1 MMTMIEVLNNEIQE
15 MQYLRQCEERR
26 DNKAAQDAVDN
37 KFKALTTESHK
48 LIESLIWA
56 KENLTFS
63 LSDSLLQSLKKL
75 LMDEKESIR
84 TGFAEKEAVSNAEK
98 ELFNI
103 QLSVKKEWQKRYFE
117 LTDSIINTLNAI
129 VRVDSERVSNCMEE
143 IKKGEIWTSDISK
156 LSCMKKS
163 ISDAA
168 SLIAGLELDQSIIYF
183 LQKMNAGNATLSDL
197 DANVSLWLQ
206 KESLERRVRLSFTDT
221 PPISKN

>member
-1 MMTMIEVLNNEIQE
+1 MATMIEVLNNEIQE

-37 KFKALTTESHK
+37 RFKELTAESHK

-63 LSDSLLQSLKKL
+63 LSDPLLQSLEKL

-84 TGFAEKEAVSNAEK
+84 TGLAVKEVVSNAEK

-103 QLSVKKEWQKRYFE
+103 QQSVKKEWQKRYSE

-129 VRVDSERVSNCMEE
+129 VSVDSESASNCKEE

-168 SLIAGLELDQSIIYF
+168 NLIAGLELDQSIICF
-183 LQKMNAGNATLSDL
+183 LQKMNAGKATLSDL
-197 DANVSLWLQ
+197 DENVSLWLQ
-206 KESLERRVRLSFTDT
+206 KESLETRVRLSFTDT
-221 PPISKN
+221 SPSSKS